1 MERENKVKTLR
12 ILKIDEEI
20 RKGTYPNVP
29 YFMKKFEV
37 SRSTIM
43 RDIEF
48 LTDQYNAPLEYDYVH
63 EGYHYTDPSFFIKS
77 MMLTEGELLTVTT
90 ILPLLDQYKNTPLE
104 ASFKNILTKMLTLL
118 PNEVKVDSEFNTT
131 EVTYLKDPLPEISQD
146 TFNVV
151 FKAVRNKKTLEFG
164 YRSISK
170 QNYSF
175 REFDPYNVLCQKG
188 NWYVIGYCHRH
199 NDIMVYALSRMNN
212 VKESK
217 DTFEIKADFDLNE
230 HIDPDLGIW
239 NNKFPPVKIELLFTP
254 DINTYILERSWH
266 INQTCRQN
274 EDGSVYLSFTSNQ
287 LQETLYWVL
296 HFGSSV
302 QVLNP
307 PELKEM
313 VKNEIQKM
321 WANCN
326 K

>member
-1 MERENKVKTLR
+1 MKTENHDFYLYENCAGEHGNNELVFGDAGQEK
-12 ILKIDEEI
+12 IL
-20 RKGTYPNVP
+20 
-29 YFMKKFEV
+29 FMKK
-37 SRSTIM
+37 
-43 RDIEF
+43 
-48 LTDQYNAPLEYDYVH
+48 
-63 EGYHYTDPSFFIKS
+63 
-77 MMLTEGELLTVTT
+77 ELLQFTV
-90 ILPLLDQYKNTPLE
+90 D
-104 ASFKNILTKMLTLL
+104 
-118 PNEVKVDSEFNTT
+118 
-131 EVTYLKDPLPEISQD
+131 
-146 TFNVV
+146 
-151 FKAVRNKKTLEFG
+151 
-164 YRSISK
+164 
-170 QNYSF
+170 
-175 REFDPYNVLCQKG
+175 
-188 NWYVIGYCHRH
+188 
-199 NDIMVYALSRMNN
+199 RMNN